1 MDTNRH
7 ESPRRRFHEFS
18 YGLFAGIQSVLIHEI
33 RVCKVNDSWSF
44 VPLGIRASAVC
55 AIYSER
61 AFSSSPRDAGVG
73 RRPRR
78 GETSQIVPPL
88 PGPTAI
94 ELSELRQDRSA
105 DFSPLPAVLA
115 GPERCGLKSALLNSM
130 AVLPG
135 PLLHSREERES
146 LRLRLCRAESIRGFS
161 PRTFDGNR

>member
-1 MDTNRH
+1 MAGFWLISERGNLVGFGRICNKTGSDNLVEPRMDTNQHKCLR
-7 ESPRRRFHEFS
+7 PRFQEFS
-18 YGLFAGIQSVLIHEI
+18 RILPGVIQSVLIREI
-33 RVCKVNDSWSF
+33 RVCKVNDSWS
-44 VPLGIRASAVC
+44 VVSPSIKVSAAC

-105 DFSPLPAVLA
+105 
-115 GPERCGLKSALLNSM
+115 
-130 AVLPG
+130 
-135 PLLHSREERES
+135 
-146 LRLRLCRAESIRGFS
+146 
-161 PRTFDGNR
+161 